1 LQNSVI
7 GSFLGELH
15 VVQEKIRQPKLD
27 LLPLFSITVPGAEAE
42 RALVLVQE
50 PAELTGSVAVR
61 MGRHLVLLPGPD
73 DVTFYERIAGKQGT
87 AATLSGK
94 QLPWPT
100 SPELLF
106 DFDRRI
112 KEHSI

>member
-1 LQNSVI
+1 
-7 GSFLGELH
+7 
-15 VVQEKIRQPKLD
+15 
-27 LLPLFSITVPGAEAE
+27 
-42 RALVLVQE
+42 
-50 PAELTGSVAVR
+50 
-61 MGRHLVLLPGPD
+61 
-73 DVTFYERIAGKQGT
+73 VTFYERIAGKQGT